1 MAEIH
6 LNDLAH
12 SYQVAPSGDADY
24 AIRRMN
30 HVWQQ
35 GGAYAL
41 LGPSG
46 CGKSTLLNIISGLL
60 APSEGEVRFDDR
72 VVNRLPPEERN
83 IAQVF
88 QFPVVY
94 DTMTVF
100 DNLAFP
106 LRNQRQPEHK
116 VQSRVREIAQVLEL
130 EDLLTRRASNLT
142 ADEKQKVSMGRGL
155 VRDDVAAILFDEPLT
170 VIDPH
175 LKWKLRRKLKQIHE
189 QFNITM
195 VYVTH
200 DQLEASTFADKIAVM
215 YEGRIVQF
223 GTPRELFEDPAH
235 TFVGYFIGSPGMNL
249 ASITLESDGAR
260 LGSGEGA
267 PLLHLPRTLLA
278 TLAERQGA
286 LKLGIRPEFVELEA
300 SDSSPAAAVSD
311 AREHWLSGQV
321 TLVQDL
327 GTYKV
332 VDLDIGGGCIFKARI
347 EEDAPIPAGRVRLR
361 LPARWQRFY
370 LDEHLL
376 DLSQAG
382 APDSGEADSFA
393 RGESG
398 EQPGGNA

>member
-1 MAEIH
+1 MAEIRLH
-6 LNDLAH
+6 NLAH
-12 SYQVAPSGDADY
+12 SYSAAPNAPQDY
-24 AIRRMN
+24 AIREMN

-60 APSEGEVRFDDR
+60 SPSQGEVQFDGKA
-72 VVNRLPPEERN
+72 VNTLSPQERN

-106 LRNQRQPEHK
+106 LRNQGMDEARVMSK
-116 VQSRVREIAQVLEL
+116 VHEIAEVLEL
-130 EDLLTRRASNLT
+130 HPLLHKKARNLT

-155 VRDDVAAILFDEPLT
+155 VRDDVSAILFDEPLT

-215 YEGRIVQF
+215 YGGQIVQF
-223 GTPRELFEDPAH
+223 GTPRELFERPGH

-249 ASITLESDGAR
+249 IEVQR
-260 LGSGEGA
+260 CEGGV
-267 PLLHLPRTLLA
+267 P
-278 TLAERQGA
+278 
-286 LKLGIRPEFVELEA
+286 
-300 SDSSPAAAVSD
+300 
-311 AREHWLSGQV
+311 
-321 TLVQDL
+321 
-327 GTYKV
+327 
-332 VDLDIGGGCIFKARI
+332 
-347 EEDAPIPAGRVRLR
+347 
-361 LPARWQRFY
+361 
-370 LDEHLL
+370 
-376 DLSQAG
+376 
-382 APDSGEADSFA
+382 
-393 RGESG
+393 
-398 EQPGGNA
+398 

>member
-12 SYQVAPSGDADY
+12 SYLAAPTADSDY

-175 LKWKLRRKLKQIHE
+175 LKWKLRRKLKEIHRR
-189 QFNITM
+189 FNITM

-215 YEGRIVQF
+215 YEGQVVQF
-223 GTPRELFEDPAH
+223 GTPRELFEKPAH
-235 TFVGYFIGSPGMNL
+235 TFVGYFIGSPGMNFMSVTHRAGNVMFGDL
-249 ASITLESDGAR
+249 PLPVNEAISRSVAASSSSNI
-260 LGSGEGA
+260 
-267 PLLHLPRTLLA
+267 
-278 TLAERQGA
+278 
-286 LKLGIRPEFVELEA
+286 KLGIRPEFISVNQTPGA
-300 SDSSPAAAVSD
+300 DSVPIEVVN
-311 AREHWLSGQV
+311 L
-321 TLVQDL
+321 QDL
-327 GTYKV
+327 GTYS
-332 VDLDIGGGCIFKARI
+332 LLSFTLNGQLFKARLP
-347 EEDAPIPAGRVRLR
+347 EGHAPIGDAAHATFSDQHIALYVDE
-361 LPARWQRFY
+361 Y
-370 LDEHLL
+370 LVEIGH
-376 DLSQAG
+376 
-382 APDSGEADSFA
+382 E
-393 RGESG
+393 
-398 EQPGGNA
+398 

>member
-1 MAEIH
+1 
-6 LNDLAH
+6 
-12 SYQVAPSGDADY
+12 
-24 AIRRMN
+24 RRMN

-249 ASITLESDGAR
+249 ASITLESEGVR
-260 LGSGEGA
+260 LGTEEDA
-267 PLLHLPRTLLA
+267 PMLHLPRALLA
-278 TLAERQGA
+278 TLEERKGE

-311 AREHWLSGQV
+311 IREHWLSGQV

-347 EEDAPIPAGRVRLR
+347 EEDAPIPVGRVRLR

-393 RGESG
+393 RGGSG